1 MARDDRPR
9 SVEEVIE
16 RLSPGDG
23 DVLGLFRDRPAWMKD
38 AACRERPDLDWY
50 ALTAPGQEA
59 AKRVCRRCL
68 VRNECEVYGL
78 THEAPAGDGVWGALS
93 AADRREM
100 RRGAA

>member
-50 ALTAPGQEA
+50 A
-59 AKRVCRRCL
+59 RCL
-68 VRNECEVYGL
+68 VRNECEVYGI
-78 THEAPAGDGVWGALS
+78 THEAPAGDGVWGGLS